1 MNYTYNN
8 SSLLEP
14 DFRNQYCSDD
24 GNFVVIPMAG
34 KKEKYTTI
42 IEGKPT
48 GKLYRKFDIA
58 LTAVLKLQ
66 KRHLKKTKK
75 K

>member
-1 MNYTYNN
+1 MKYTYNN

-24 GNFVVIPMAG
+24 GNFVAIPMAG
-34 KKEKYTTI
+34 KKVRYTI
-42 IEGKPT
+42 ILKGNPT
-48 GKLYRKFDIA
+48 GKIYRKFDTA

-66 KRHLKKTKK
+66 KRHLKKK
-75 K
+75 

>member
-1 MNYTYNN
+1 MKYTYTN
-8 SSLLEP
+8 SSVL
-14 DFRNQYCSDD
+14 DAYFHNQYCSDD

>member
-1 MNYTYNN
+1 MKYTYNN

-42 IEGKPT
+42 IEGNPT
-48 GKLYRKFDIA
+48 GKVYGKFD
-58 LTAVLKLQ
+58 TAMKNVLKLQ
-66 KRHLKKTKK
+66 DRYNKKSKK

>member
-1 MNYTYNN
+1 MKYTYNN

-34 KKEKYTTI
+34 KKVRYTI
-42 IEGKPT
+42 ILKGKPT
-48 GKLYRKFDIA
+48 GKIYRKFNTAMKDI
-58 LTAVLKLQ
+58 LKYQ
-66 KRHLKKTKK
+66 KRM
-75 K
+75 